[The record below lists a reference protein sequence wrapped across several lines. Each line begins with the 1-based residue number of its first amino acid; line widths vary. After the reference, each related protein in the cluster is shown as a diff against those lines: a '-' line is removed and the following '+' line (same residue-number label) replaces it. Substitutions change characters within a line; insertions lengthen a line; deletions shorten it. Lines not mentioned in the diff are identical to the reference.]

1 MRTIKTLLLTSVT
14 ILLLVG
20 CQDKPDRHFELGN
33 WYYEKGLY
41 DDAILE
47 YRDVVRMMSSN
58 PASMPREQLNTV
70 AKAHYNLAVSYV
82 KKGWMDEAR
91 READTAFSLWPS
103 DDNREL
109 VLNLQEPQQ

>member
-14 ILLLVG
+14 ILFLVG

-47 YRDVVRMMSSN
+47 YRDVVRMMSSKL
-58 PASMPREQLNTV
+58 ASMPRDQLNTV
-70 AKAHYNLAVSYV
+70 AKAYDNLAVSYFQ
-82 KKGWMDEAR
+82 KG
-91 READTAFSLWPS
+91 
-103 DDNREL
+103 
-109 VLNLQEPQQ
+109 

>member
-1 MRTIKTLLLTSVT
+1 MKTIKTLLLASIV
-14 ILLLVG
+14 ILLLGG
-20 CQDKPDRHFELGN
+20 CQDNPERHFELGN

-58 PASMPREQLNTV
+58 PASMPRAQLNTL

-82 KKGWMDEAR
+82 QKKWYDEAR
-91 READTAFSLWPS
+91 REAATAFSLWPS
-103 DDNREL
+103 DDNRAL
-109 VLNLQEPQQ
+109 IVKIQERQQ

>member
-1 MRTIKTLLLTSVT
+1 MRAIKTLLLTSIA

-20 CQDKPDRHFELGN
+20 CQDNPERHFELGN

-47 YRDVVRMMSSN
+47 YRDVVRMMSSH
-58 PASMPREQLNTV
+58 PASLPREELNIL

-82 KKGWMDEAR
+82 QKEWYKEAR
-91 READTAFSLWPS
+91 REAETAFSLWPS
-103 DDNREL
+103 DDNRAL
-109 VLNLQEPQQ
+109 IVKIQERQQ